1 MNSNTM
7 QGNDLLNSS
16 NAIAGFFYEK
26 QNQIT
31 TYFQMGSINKKL
43 VAENTKL
50 KNELDGLKYFDTTQ
64 NVIGNVP
71 IVVYDTIKPKAIDSN
86 IAKTTIDSAT
96 GKPLIVQEL
105 KPYGQPKIVKY
116 ASFNYIAAKV
126 VNNSV
131 VNDKNNFITINKGTA
146 DGIKKDMAVV
156 TGDGVVG
163 RVAYVSKHYAAV
175 ISMLSSRA
183 VSSQIGGGNNGLTT
197 WEGKSPDFVTM
208 SQVDIRTVVKKGDTA
223 YTTGYSFFPE
233 NVAVGIV
240 AAVDTYKVNNTLN
253 LKLRLINNFRN
264 LQYVYVVASEIGS
277 ERAALEKE
285 VIEKEKEQAQKNNP

>member
-7 QGNDLLNSS
+7 QGNDILNSS
-16 NAIAGFFYEK
+16 NAISGFFYEK
-26 QNQIT
+26 QNQII

-43 VAENTKL
+43 VAENNKL
-50 KNELDGLKYFDTTQ
+50 KNELDALKYFDTIQ
-64 NVIGNVP
+64 NVVAKVP
-71 IVVYDTIKPKAIDSN
+71 IVVYDTIKPKPQDTS
-86 IAKTTIDSAT
+86 AKATVDTVT
-96 GKPLIVQEL
+96 GKLIIVQEL
-105 KPYGQPKIVKY
+105 KPYGQPRIVKY

-131 VNDKNNFITINKGTA
+131 ANDKNNFITINKGSA

-163 RVAYVSKHYAAV
+163 RVAYVSKHYSAV
-175 ISMLSSRA
+175 ISMLSSRP
-183 VSSQIGGGNNGLTT
+183 VSSQIGGGNIGLTT
-197 WEGKSPDFVTM
+197 WEGKSPEFVTM
-208 SQVDIRTVVKKGDTA
+208 SQVDVRTAVKKGDTA

-240 AAVDTYKVNNTLN
+240 AAVDTFKMNNTLN

-277 ERAALEKE
+277 ERATLEKE
-285 VIEKEKEQAQKNNP
+285 VVEKEKEQAQKNKP